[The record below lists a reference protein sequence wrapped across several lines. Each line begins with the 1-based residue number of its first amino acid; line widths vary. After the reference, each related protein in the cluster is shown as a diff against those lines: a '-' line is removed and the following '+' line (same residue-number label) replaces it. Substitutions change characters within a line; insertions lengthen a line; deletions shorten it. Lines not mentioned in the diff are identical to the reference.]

1 MIVNTKHCFFWEI
14 ANKRK
19 GQIRAI
25 LAVFLIFFTIGQVS
39 AQTSFPL
46 SELMKNEKI
55 VLDSN
60 LQQKNS
66 IGKKLPDFV
75 LYFIHKKSISI
86 CLKNDLGFDFSFYL
100 YVGSPNLLK
109 QHSINVVRSRSGVNA
124 LIVSEK
130 GNNSELAYNGF
141 LAPLSKREDKKHFQ
155 VFPYKFAA
163 GEEAC
168 IQLHFFD
175 LHNRK
180 ANTQLLL
187 LSSQG
192 FLEISKQ
199 QELQKR
205 NSFFIGNIYVGGILI
220 MFFFTIAIYVQNKQA
235 DFGFYACYL
244 ICVLVFGVLDA
255 FPLHFHDWFI
265 WEFPKNWIYAKETV
279 AYAYLIFYHS
289 FLIRF
294 LELKEKKS
302 SLYKILRAINF
313 TFFGFFLLNLVSVL
327 LPFSLFVLY
336 KLIFWNSIVFYS
348 LFVFYLHL
356 FWKLWFM
363 RDLAFSKYIFWGS
376 FIFYLGNVL
385 GIIFGNF
392 SNLSEPFFPN
402 NFTQIGTLI
411 EVLFF
416 ALGLGRKA
424 LLDSEEKNKLQKQV
438 IEQLE
443 EKKQLIQRINE
454 RLEKEVA
461 EKTEEILS
469 QAQSL
474 QAEKEEKMRL
484 QFGKQLQ
491 EMRLY
496 AIQTQL
502 NPHFLF
508 NCLNTI
514 KSLVVSGEN
523 EKASIYLN
531 QFAKLMRS
539 TLENSEKL
547 KINLKESI
555 EYLKNYVEMEK
566 LRFKEDF
573 DFEISFEGEEDPEL
587 LQVPPM
593 LIQPFVENAIIHG
606 LVPSKKYKML
616 KIEFIEE
623 EDFLI
628 CKVKDNGQG
637 FDTKPQNKTHQSKGL
652 KMIQTYFD
660 LWNVQK
666 NEKATFIIKSQANLG
681 TEVQICIPI

>member
-1 MIVNTKHCFFWEI
+1 MTANTEHCFFEKI
-14 ANKRK
+14 ADMRK

-25 LAVFLIFFTIGQVS
+25 LVVFLVFFTIGQVS

-46 SELMKNEKI
+46 SELMKNGKI
-55 VLDSN
+55 ALDSN
-60 LQQKNS
+60 FLKEIPVRKN
-66 IGKKLPDFV
+66 LPDFI
-75 LYFIHKKSISI
+75 LYFIHKKSISV

-124 LIVSEK
+124 LMVSEK
-130 GNNSELAYNGF
+130 GNNKELTYNGF
-141 LAPLSKREDKKHFQ
+141 LAPLSQRIDKKNFQ

-168 IQLHFFD
+168 IKIHFFD

-180 ANTQLLL
+180 ADTQVLL
-187 LSSQG
+187 LSSQA
-192 FLEISKQ
+192 FLEMSKQ

-205 NSFFIGNIYVGGILI
+205 NSSFIGNIYVGGILI
-220 MFFFTIAIYVQNKQA
+220 MFFFTIAIYAQNKQA

-244 ICVLVFGVLDA
+244 LCVLVFGVLDA
-255 FPLHFHDWFI
+255 FPLHFQDWFI

-279 AYAYLIFYHS
+279 AYAYLIFYHN
-289 FLIRF
+289 FLIHF
-294 LELKEKKS
+294 LELKKEKP
-302 SLYKILRAINF
+302 SLYKILRAINI
-313 TFFGFFLLNLVSVL
+313 TFFCFFLLNLVSIL

-336 KLIFWNSIVFYS
+336 KFIFWNSIVFYS
-348 LFVFYLHL
+348 LFVFYLYL
-356 FWKLWFM
+356 FWKLWLM

-385 GIIFGNF
+385 GVVFGNF
-392 SNLSEPFFPN
+392 SNLSEPLFPN
-402 NFTQIGTLI
+402 NFIQIGTLI
-411 EVLFF
+411 EVVFF

-424 LLDSEEKNKLQKQV
+424 LLDSEEKNRLQKKV

-443 EKKQLIQRINE
+443 EKKQLIQGINE

-469 QAQSL
+469 QAQIL
-474 QAEKEEKMRL
+474 QAEKEEKIRL
-484 QFGKQLQ
+484 QFNKQLQ

-514 KSLVVSGEN
+514 KSLVLAGEN
-523 EKASIYLN
+523 EKSSTYLS

-547 KINLKESI
+547 KINLKESM

-573 DFEISFEGEEDPEL
+573 DFEISFEGEEAPEL

-637 FDTKPQNKTHQSKGL
+637 FDNKPQNKTHQSKAL
-652 KMIQTYFD
+652 KMIQNYFD

-666 NEKATFIIKSQANLG
+666 NEKASFFIKSQANIG